1 MCDKVQTAIEV
12 IRTQK
17 RKTLNKEE
25 TLMLFT
31 QVVSDLSKQGEKM
44 TNLEKEV
51 TSLKEEMR
59 GGFDEVNQKLRDV
72 TDLIRDLKKP
82 SLLQK
87 IVLGENSKY
96 FWFTIIVALLI
107 LGGLLGVP
115 ATSFNGIL
123 GLGG

>member
-44 TNLEKEV
+44 TSLEKEV
-51 TSLKEEMR
+51 TALKEEVR
-59 GGFDEVNQKLRDV
+59 GGFDEINQKLRDV

-87 IVLGENSKY
+87 IVLGENAKY
-96 FWFTIIVALLI
+96 FWFAVIVALLI

>member
-31 QVVSDLSKQGEKM
+31 QVVSDLSKQGDKM

-87 IVLGENSKY
+87 IVLGENAKY

-115 ATSFNGIL
+115 ATSFNGII

>member
-51 TSLKEEMR
+51 TALKEEMR

-87 IVLGENSKY
+87 IVLGENAKY

>member
-1 MCDKVQTAIEV
+1 MCENVQTALEV
-12 IRTQK
+12 IKTQK
-17 RKTLNKEE
+17 NRTLTKGEIVV
-25 TLMLFT
+25 LFQ

-51 TSLKEEMR
+51 SSMKEEMR
-59 GGFDEVNQKLRDV
+59 GGFDELNQKLRDV
-72 TDLIRDLKKP
+72 TDLIRELKKP
-82 SLLQK
+82 GLFQK
-87 IVLGENSKY
+87 IVLGENAKY
-96 FWFTIIVALLI
+96 FWTTVIVALLI

>member
-44 TNLEKEV
+44 TNIEKEV
-51 TSLKEEMR
+51 SLLKEEMR
-59 GGFDEVNQKLRDV
+59 AGFAEIKS
-72 TDLIRDLKKP
+72 LIEERTHRI
-82 SLLQK
+82 SLFEK
-87 IVLGENSKY
+87 IMALSTHKY
-96 FWFTIIVALLI
+96 FWITLIITLLI
-107 LGGLLGVP
+107 LGSLLGVP
-115 ATSFNGIL
+115 TTGFNGIIS
-123 GLGG
+123 LGG